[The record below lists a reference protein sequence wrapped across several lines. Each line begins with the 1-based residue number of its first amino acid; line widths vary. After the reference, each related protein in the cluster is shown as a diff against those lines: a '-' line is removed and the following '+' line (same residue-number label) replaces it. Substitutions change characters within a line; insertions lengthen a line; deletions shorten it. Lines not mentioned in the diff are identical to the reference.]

1 MEKPDRK
8 KFRRELGPRYA
19 AKYAAAMRKY
29 RKSMK
34 TKTDSKPAGKVS
46 GIGPVKD
53 GDTYARKIK
62 NSKTKPTG
70 IGPVKSGATYAR
82 SLTKGKGS
90 STPKSALNKPKKSKP
105 AASKPKPTKG
115 QTERFFSSSS
125 KGSVN
130 KQQGKSNFFRS
141 SSGTRGSNVPSNP
154 KLKIQPK
161 KKPKKNRRGRT
172 VKRQDDYRL
181 F

>member
-1 MEKPDRK
+1 MGRARLMEKQRDRLKAFRKRK
-8 KFRRELGPRYA
+8 KAEREVA
-19 AKYAAAMRKY
+19 
-29 RKSMK
+29 
-34 TKTDSKPAGKVS
+34 
-46 GIGPVKD
+46 
-53 GDTYARKIK
+53 
-62 NSKTKPTG
+62 
-70 IGPVKSGATYAR
+70 
-82 SLTKGKGS
+82 
-90 STPKSALNKPKKSKP
+90 NKPKTTKPKAETSQVRAMSKPGVGSGSGTRKPVAKKPAAKPAASKP

-125 KGSVN
+125 KGSIN

-154 KLKIQPK
+154 KLKTQPK

>member
-1 MEKPDRK
+1 MEKQRDRLKAFRKRK
-8 KFRRELGPRYA
+8 KAEREVA
-19 AKYAAAMRKY
+19 
-29 RKSMK
+29 
-34 TKTDSKPAGKVS
+34 
-46 GIGPVKD
+46 
-53 GDTYARKIK
+53 
-62 NSKTKPTG
+62 
-70 IGPVKSGATYAR
+70 
-82 SLTKGKGS
+82 
-90 STPKSALNKPKKSKP
+90 NKPKTTKPKAETSQVRAMSKPGVGSGSGTRKPVAKKPAAKP

-125 KGSVN
+125 KGSIN

-154 KLKIQPK
+154 KLKTQPK

>member
-1 MEKPDRK
+1 MEKQRDRLKAFRKRK
-8 KFRRELGPRYA
+8 KAEREVA
-19 AKYAAAMRKY
+19 
-29 RKSMK
+29 
-34 TKTDSKPAGKVS
+34 
-46 GIGPVKD
+46 
-53 GDTYARKIK
+53 
-62 NSKTKPTG
+62 
-70 IGPVKSGATYAR
+70 
-82 SLTKGKGS
+82 
-90 STPKSALNKPKKSKP
+90 NKPKTTKPKAETSQVRAMSKPGVGSGSGTRKPVAKKPAAKPAASKP

-125 KGSVN
+125 KGSIN

-154 KLKIQPK
+154 KLKTQPK

>member
-1 MEKPDRK
+1 MGRARLMEKQRDRLKAFRKRK
-8 KFRRELGPRYA
+8 KAEREVA
-19 AKYAAAMRKY
+19 
-29 RKSMK
+29 
-34 TKTDSKPAGKVS
+34 
-46 GIGPVKD
+46 
-53 GDTYARKIK
+53 
-62 NSKTKPTG
+62 
-70 IGPVKSGATYAR
+70 
-82 SLTKGKGS
+82 
-90 STPKSALNKPKKSKP
+90 NKPKTTKPKAETSQVRAMSKPGVGSGSGTRKPVAKKPAAKPAASKP
-105 AASKPKPTKG
+105 AASKAKPTKG

-125 KGSVN
+125 KGSIN

-154 KLKIQPK
+154 KLKTQPK

>member
-1 MEKPDRK
+1 MERQRDRLKAFRKRK
-8 KFRRELGPRYA
+8 KAEREVA
-19 AKYAAAMRKY
+19 
-29 RKSMK
+29 
-34 TKTDSKPAGKVS
+34 
-46 GIGPVKD
+46 
-53 GDTYARKIK
+53 
-62 NSKTKPTG
+62 
-70 IGPVKSGATYAR
+70 
-82 SLTKGKGS
+82 
-90 STPKSALNKPKKSKP
+90 NKPKTTKPKAETSQVRAMSKPGVGSGSGTRKPVAKKPAAKPAASKP

-125 KGSVN
+125 KGSIN

-154 KLKIQPK
+154 KLKTQPK
-161 KKPKKNRRGRT
+161 KKPTKNRRGRT

>member
-1 MEKPDRK
+1 MERQRDRLKAFRKRK
-8 KFRRELGPRYA
+8 KAEREVA
-19 AKYAAAMRKY
+19 
-29 RKSMK
+29 
-34 TKTDSKPAGKVS
+34 
-46 GIGPVKD
+46 
-53 GDTYARKIK
+53 
-62 NSKTKPTG
+62 
-70 IGPVKSGATYAR
+70 
-82 SLTKGKGS
+82 
-90 STPKSALNKPKKSKP
+90 NKPKTTKPKAETSQVRAMSKPGVGSGSGTRKPVAKKPAAKPAASKP
-105 AASKPKPTKG
+105 AASKAKPTKG

-125 KGSVN
+125 KGSIN

-154 KLKIQPK
+154 KLKTQPK

>member
-1 MEKPDRK
+1 MEKQRDRLKAFRKRK
-8 KFRRELGPRYA
+8 KAEREVA
-19 AKYAAAMRKY
+19 
-29 RKSMK
+29 
-34 TKTDSKPAGKVS
+34 
-46 GIGPVKD
+46 
-53 GDTYARKIK
+53 
-62 NSKTKPTG
+62 
-70 IGPVKSGATYAR
+70 
-82 SLTKGKGS
+82 
-90 STPKSALNKPKKSKP
+90 NKPKTTKPKAETSQVRAMSKPGVGSGSGTRKPVAKKPAAKPVAKKPAAKPAASKP

-130 KQQGKSNFFRS
+130 KQQGMSNFFRS

-154 KLKIQPK
+154 KLKTQPK

-172 VKRQDDYRL
+172 VKRKDDYRL